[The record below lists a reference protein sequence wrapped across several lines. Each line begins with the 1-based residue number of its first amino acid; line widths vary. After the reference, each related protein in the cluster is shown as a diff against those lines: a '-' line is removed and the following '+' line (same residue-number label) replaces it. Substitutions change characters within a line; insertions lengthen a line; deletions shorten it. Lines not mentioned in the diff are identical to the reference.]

1 MSNELQDQVQKIIEG
16 SLAGED
22 ARLVLQNA
30 ALELYQAQQAVERK
44 ARALQRA
51 EESLLYGPGVKR
63 ADRKAQFDDFM
74 RPMCGIIRPPAA

>member
-16 SLAGED
+16 SLVGEE

-30 ALELYQAQQAVERK
+30 AIELHQARQAAERK
-44 ARALQRA
+44 ERALRRA

-74 RPMCGIIRPPAA
+74 RPFRGIIRPPAA